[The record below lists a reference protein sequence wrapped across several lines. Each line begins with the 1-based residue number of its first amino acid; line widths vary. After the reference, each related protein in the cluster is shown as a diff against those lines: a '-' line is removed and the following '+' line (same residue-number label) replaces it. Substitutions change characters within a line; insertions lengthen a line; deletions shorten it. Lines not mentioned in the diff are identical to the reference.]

1 MITKEQ
7 SGTKNCCFYAS
18 DFHLEMILLP
28 YIKQRMNKTKF
39 MVLTEKNLENTF
51 KILLDRTNLK
61 NEEKKSILNIGWS
74 NDYFEKIEMIDGIIK
89 KDEELTILING
100 DEDFNRII
108 KKSIN
113 LNNNINIIDC
123 FEVSKLNKN
132 IKKLTEE
139 YDNILNMS
147 STEE

>member
-28 YIKQRMNKTKF
+28 YIKQKINETKF

-61 NEEKKSILNIGWS
+61 EEEKENILNIGWS
-74 NDYFEKIEMIDGIIK
+74 NDYLKKIEMIDNIIN

-100 DEDFNRII
+100 DEEFNRII
-108 KKSIN
+108 KKRIN

-123 FEVSKLNKN
+123 FDVSKSNKN
-132 IKKLTEE
+132 LRKIKEG